1 MECHHAQVQDQ
12 QAQVKVNAQ
21 QAQVVQAVQVKE
33 VHAQAAQVAQV
44 AQVKA
49 AVRAQVD
56 SHQLALQAAVQ
67 PVQVQPVVAE
77 TQPVLLVAA
86 ANRVVLR
93 RRSRSAPSVKN
104 STTSQHQYLV
114 EFRFNLV
121 AVQQFACLAVHL

>member
-1 MECHHAQVQDQ
+1 VQDQ

-33 VHAQAAQVAQV
+33 VRAQAAQV

-67 PVQVQPVVAE
+67 LVQVQPVVAE
-77 TQPVLLVAA
+77 TQPALLVAA